1 MIVKYSMNHWL
12 IKSEPDCYSID
23 DLKKDKKTP
32 WNGVRNYQARN
43 YMRDQMK
50 VGDLALFYHSST
62 KLTGVYGI
70 AKVVS
75 KSHPDASAL
84 NPKDEHFDS
93 KSTKEKPIWE
103 CVDFAFVKKLARA
116 VSLEEIKRD
125 HKLAGIMLARKGSR
139 LSIQSVS
146 SAHFNRIIDLGNT

>member
-23 DLKKDKKTP
+23 DLKKDKRTP

-43 YMRDQMK
+43 YMRDHMK
-50 VGDLALFYHSST
+50 AGDLALFYHSST

-75 KSHPDASAL
+75 KPHPDVSAL
-84 NPKDEHFDS
+84 NPKDEHFDP

-125 HKLAGIMLARKGSR
+125 HKLGGIMVAQRGSR
-139 LSIQSVS
+139 LSIQPVS
-146 SAHFNRIIDLGNT
+146 SAHFERIVDLGNK